1 MVNTTE
7 SYNTYTD
14 KDYVE
19 SGLVKYTSRD
29 YESIMADFWDI
40 VPTLTELWKPEAD
53 ADPGVVLGK
62 FLASIADMLGVNLDA
77 LATEVF
83 APSVRQRK
91 DAEKLFA
98 LIGYEL
104 GWYTAAR
111 TEVTFTNNAQ
121 TPLTFDFGFNG
132 SNFAT
137 LNAYTD
143 ITNNARVITYNILPL
158 TNKYG
163 STESRS
169 RRAITTENINVFV
182 DSDSVTL
189 QPGESVTRVAV
200 EGEFR
205 YYSVSVDYIRKN
217 NYIINIPS
225 QHIDT
230 TAIWIKAKASKNSDQ
245 FLSTQWIQVASPAE
259 FITPEPRFAVTYDS
273 YSNAQIQISNYLDQL
288 ESYDTNSYLNI
299 YWLDCSGVIGC
310 VGQDVLSNYLQAVD
324 SSNLPEETSG
334 EWSISNLSNTV
345 ELPNTYTVTGR
356 SPETAKEA
364 YFNSRNYI
372 NTWDS
377 LITLPDFNRF
387 LNREPGVDCGIVI
400 DCQKALEFNMSVFK
414 DANLSASQKKK
425 MYISNYD
432 FPEGEADADWLA
444 KIDSDVIVTKTMH
457 KVTAGETLDSIADM
471 YNVSYEELIAYNGL
485 NPGDTVYPGYVLKIP
500 TTNGVEPTI
509 DFTTN
514 FKTYTAMC
522 FAIHNDFA
530 KNSSWGP
537 GIMSPAKVQNKQVFI
552 KYKPSDQFIAAIKR
566 DYAPLQAMSVELQ
579 FGDVRVFNFY
589 IVGQIYTKKPVSQ
602 DVATNIIA
610 KVKEDLALYFAPANR
625 HMGQKP
631 TTMEVVKIIQNADT
645 RIDYFDAGS
654 LTNPVIVWQN
664 CDPDYFNLLSFARM
678 IDLGSSSQNLRVA
691 PECLITG
698 WR

>member
-1 MVNTTE
+1 MAYTE
-7 SYNTYTD
+7 DYNLYTE
-14 KDYVE
+14 KDYVDK
-19 SGLVKYTSRD
+19 GLVKYTSRD
-29 YESIMADFWDI
+29 YESILNDFYSL
-40 VPTLTELWKPEAD
+40 VPKLTELWKPDAD

-62 FLASIADMLGVNLDA
+62 YVASVADMLGVNLDA
-77 LATEVF
+77 LATEIY

-111 TEVTFTNNAQ
+111 TEVTFTNNSDRSIK
-121 TPLTFDFGFNG
+121 FDFGFNG
-132 SNFAT
+132 ANFCT

-143 ITNNARVITYNILPL
+143 ITNQSRVITYNILPL

-163 STESRS
+163 ATETRS
-169 RRAITTENINVFV
+169 RRAIKTENLNVFA
-182 DSDSVTL
+182 DSDEVVL
-189 QPGESVTRVAV
+189 KPGESVTRVAV

-205 YYSVSVDYIRKN
+205 YYAVSVEYIRKN

-230 TAIWIKAKASKNSDQ
+230 TAIWVKAKASKNADN
-245 FLSTQWIQVASPAE
+245 FLATQWIQCSSPAE
-259 FITPEPRFAVTYDS
+259 FVIPEPRFAVTYDS
-273 YSNAQIQISNYLDQL
+273 YSNAQITISNYLDQL
-288 ESYDTNSYLNI
+288 ESYDENSYLMI

-310 VGQDVLSNYLQAVD
+310 VGTDVLSNYLQANSSAD
-324 SSNLPEETSG
+324 LPDESSND
-334 EWSISNLSNTV
+334 WSISNLSNTV

-387 LNREPGVDCGIVI
+387 LNREAGVDCGIVL
-400 DCQKALEFNMSVFK
+400 DCQKALET
-414 DANLSASQKKK
+414 NLAIARDENLTTSQKQK

-432 FPEGEADADWLA
+432 FPAGDEHLDWA
-444 KIDSDVIVTKTMH
+444 SKIDTSTLVTKTTC
-457 KVTAGETLDSIADM
+457 KLGPNQSLEDVAQLYGC
-471 YNVSYEELIAYNGL
+471 SYEELLAYNGL
-485 NPGDTVYPGYVLKIP
+485 YDGEKVYPGYVLKIP
-500 TTNGVEPTI
+500 TDSGLEPTL

-530 KNSSWGP
+530 VDSIWGP
-537 GIMSPAKVQNKQVFI
+537 GVTSSARVSNRQVFT
-552 KYKPSDQFIAAIKR
+552 KYRPSEQFIAAVKR
-566 DYAPLQAMSVELQ
+566 DYRPLQAMSVELE
-579 FGDVRVFNFY
+579 FGDVRVFDFY
-589 IVGQIYTKKPVSQ
+589 IVGQIYTKKPVSR
-602 DVATNIIA
+602 DVARNIIA
-610 KVKEDLALYFAPANR
+610 KAKEDLALYFAPANR

-654 LTNPVIVWQN
+654 INNPVIVYNN
-664 CDPDYFNLLSFARM
+664 CDPDYFNIISFARM
-678 IDLGSSSQNLRVA
+678 VDPGSASTNLRVA
-691 PECLITG
+691 PECLIN
-698 WR
+698 

>member
-1 MVNTTE
+1 MSNTE

-19 SGLVKYTSRD
+19 KGLVKYTSRD
-29 YESIMADFWDI
+29 YESILADFWEI
-40 VPTLTELWKPEAD
+40 VPKLTELWKPEAD

-62 FLASIADMLGVNLDA
+62 LLASAASMLGVNLDA
-77 LATEVF
+77 LATEIF

-91 DAEKLFA
+91 NAEKLFA

-111 TEVTFTNNAQ
+111 TEVTFTNNSDANI
-121 TPLTFDFGFNG
+121 TFDFGFNG
-132 SNFAT
+132 ANFAT

-143 ITNNARVITYNILPL
+143 ITNQSRVITYNILPL
-158 TNKYG
+158 TNTYG
-163 STESRS
+163 ATESRS
-169 RRAITTENINVFV
+169 RRAVTTENLNIFA
-182 DSDSVTL
+182 DSDKVTL
-189 QPGESVTRVAV
+189 GPGESVTRVAV

-205 YYSVSVDYIRKN
+205 YYAVSVDYIRKN

-230 TAIWIKAKASKNSDQ
+230 TAIWVKAKASKNADD
-245 FLSTQWIQVASPAE
+245 FLATQWIQCASPAE
-259 FITPEPRFAVTYDS
+259 FVAPEPRFAVTYDS

-288 ESYDTNSYLNI
+288 ESYDDNSYLMI

-310 VGQDVLSNYLQAVD
+310 VGADVLSNYLQANEI
-324 SSNLPEETSG
+324 SGLPEESSNA
-334 EWSISNLSNTV
+334 WSISNLSNTV
-345 ELPNTYTVTGR
+345 ELPNTHTVTGK

-387 LNREPGVDCGIVI
+387 LNREPGVDCGIVL
-400 DCQKALEFNMSVFK
+400 DCQKALETNIAIYK
-414 DANLSASQKKK
+414 DENISASDKKK

-432 FPEGEADADWLA
+432 FPAGEADANWLS
-444 KIDSDVIVTKTMH
+444 KIDTESLVTRTMH
-457 KVTAGETLDSIADM
+457 KVAPGETLVDIAKL
-471 YNVSYEELIAYNGL
+471 YNVSYEELLSYNNL
-485 NPGDTVYPGYVLKIP
+485 TDDSQVNAGYILRIP
-500 TTNGVEPTI
+500 KDMGAEPEI

-530 KNSSWGP
+530 KNSIWGP
-537 GIMSPAKVQNKQVFI
+537 GVTSAAKVSNRQVFT
-552 KYKPSDQFIAAIKR
+552 KYRPSEQFIAAVKR
-566 DYAPLQAMSVELQ
+566 DYRPLQAMTVEIE
-579 FGDVRVFNFY
+579 FGDVRVFTFY
-589 IVGQIYTKKPVSQ
+589 IVGQIYTKKPVSR
-602 DVATNIIA
+602 DVGDVIIA

-631 TTMEVVKIIQNADT
+631 TTMEVVKVIQNADD
-645 RIDYFDAGS
+645 RIDYFDAGNIN
-654 LTNPVIVWQN
+654 NPVIVYNN
-664 CDPDYFNLLSFARM
+664 CDPSYFNIISFARYVPSTASNG
-678 IDLGSSSQNLRVA
+678 IKIA
-691 PECLITG
+691 PECLIGT